1 MKMKFVDEIWGGNYW
16 LEVSIAITYGLK
28 LYVVTQ
34 DLAWIGHGSA
44 PSCNLCYNYFLSYQL
59 PNKRIHAGVGTLSW
73 VILLNCSINKSCYH
87 RVRYHV
93 FLDLKKKKNSFWK
106 PVTWKRVSC
115 RRVLPNVQSEWL
127 AATSNLKQRK
137 SQCFPHSICW
147 FYICTFL
154 QGSHNDLC
162 CQQEI
167 ERSVSRVLPNVQ
179 SEKGALFWDKLQ
191 QNWSV

>member
-16 LEVSIAITYGLK
+16 LEVSIAITCGLK

-93 FLDLKKKKNSFWK
+93 FLDLKKKKKKFILETSDLKESFLQK
-106 PVTWKRVSC
+106 GSTKCSVRMIS
-115 RRVLPNVQSEWL
+115 SYF
-127 AATSNLKQRK
+127 K
-137 SQCFPHSICW
+137 SQTEEIPMLSSFYLFILYLYFFAGITQRSLLSAGDRKICQ
-147 FYICTFL
+147 
-154 QGSHNDLC
+154 QGSTKC
-162 CQQEI
+162 
-167 ERSVSRVLPNVQ
+167 SVRKRGFVL
-179 SEKGALFWDKLQ
+179 G
-191 QNWSV
+191 